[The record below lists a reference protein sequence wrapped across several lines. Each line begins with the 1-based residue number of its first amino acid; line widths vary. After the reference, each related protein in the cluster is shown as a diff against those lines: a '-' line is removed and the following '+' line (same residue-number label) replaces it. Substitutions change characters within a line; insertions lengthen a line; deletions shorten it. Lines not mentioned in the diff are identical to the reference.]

1 MSGENQVEECTRE
14 LLNAILES
22 REYRDFLKIKEKVSE
37 NPELRKKINAFRRHN
52 FEVQN
57 SAEVLDM
64 YDEIDKMYKEYEEF
78 RKNILVD
85 EFLKRELRVCRMIQQ
100 VSVELISAVDLDI
113 QEIAERIS
121 F

>member
-1 MSGENQVEECTRE
+1 MNQVEKCTKE
-14 LLNAILES
+14 LVDAILES
-22 REYRDFLKIKEKVSE
+22 REYQDFLKIKEKVSGD
-37 NPELRKKINAFRRHN
+37 PELRKKINAFRKHN

>member
-1 MSGENQVEECTRE
+1 MNQVELCTKE
-14 LLNAILES
+14 LVSAILGS
-22 REYRDFLKIKEKVSE
+22 REYQDFQKIREKVAQD
-37 NPELRKKINAFRRHN
+37 PELRKKINAFRRHN

-78 RKNILVD
+78 RKNLLVD
-85 EFLKRELRVCRMIQQ
+85 EFLKRELRICRMIQQ
-100 VSVELISAVDLDI
+100 VSIELISAVDLDT
-113 QEIAERIS
+113 QEIAEGIS

>member
-1 MSGENQVEECTRE
+1 MNQVEKCTKE
-14 LLNAILES
+14 LVDAIIGS
-22 REYRDFLKIKEKVSE
+22 TEYQDFLKIKEKVSQ
-37 NPELRKKINAFRRHN
+37 NPGLRKKINDFRSHN

-100 VSVELISAVDLDI
+100 VGIELISAVDLDI

>member
-1 MSGENQVEECTRE
+1 MSQVEKCTRE
-14 LLNAILES
+14 LVDAILVS
-22 REYRDFLKIKEKVSE
+22 TEYQDFLKIKEKVSRD
-37 NPELRKKINAFRRHN
+37 PELRKKINAFRKHN

-64 YDEIDKMYKEYEEF
+64 YDEIDKMYREYEEF

-100 VSVELISAVDLDI
+100 VGIELMSAVDLDTK
-113 QEIAERIS
+113 EIAEGIPV
-121 F
+121 

>member
-1 MSGENQVEECTRE
+1 MDQIEQCTKN
-14 LLNAILES
+14 LGDAILNS
-22 REYRDFLKIKEKVSE
+22 REYQDFLKIRGKVAQD
-37 NPELRKKINAFRRHN
+37 PELRRKINAFRKHN

-85 EFLKRELRVCRMIQQ
+85 EFLKRELRVCRIIQQ
-100 VSVELISAVDLDI
+100 VNIELISAVDLDTK
-113 QEIAERIS
+113 EIAEGIS